1 MLKTFHNLNKIHEV
15 GKITIGF
22 SSINVNYLYDGI
34 TYGNNVDN
42 FNERKLHAKV
52 VDQIQNAA
60 TFYSRVQSKGEPMEG
75 KTMDYTV
82 DVVADTQG
90 EFFVGLETLNSSYVN
105 TTITLSYAHTAFTQ
119 PKVGKMLDDFAN
131 VGSTATINLDV
142 FKYQKAG
149 AEAMTKLG
157 SAIYADGSAN
167 RPNGLGLIV
176 DDTGTIG
183 GQSRSTYSVLNATD
197 TASGGTLTLAK
208 LATLDDATRAASL
221 LDSTTNIGVTTKA
234 VWSFYESLLQPNVRQ
249 DYASYG
255 PPKLG
260 IRAMTATRGDKAD
273 NGAGFL
279 AIEHRGKPIIADD
292 FCTTGYLY
300 YLNENSFGWVGRS
313 IVPDKYKNMV
323 EKVDL
328 GTGNSAYEGV
338 GAQEL
343 DLPSEYNG
351 WFFQKDMVLPNQAG
365 TIGRFYVIGQFV
377 TWEPRRNGRLT
388 GITGV

>member
-1 MLKTFHNLNKIHEV
+1 MA
-15 GKITIGF
+15 
-22 SSINVNYLYDGI
+22 YDGAI
-34 TYGNNVDN
+34 FGSNVDN

-52 VDQIQNAA
+52 IDQIQNAP

-90 EFFVGLETLNSSYVN
+90 EFFVGLETLNATYVQ
-105 TTITLSYAHTAFTQ
+105 TTITMSYAHTAFTQ

-142 FKYQKAG
+142 FKYEKAA
-149 AEAMTKLG
+149 AEAIQRLG
-157 SAIYADGSAN
+157 SAIYADGTAN
-167 RPNGLGLIV
+167 RPDGLAIIV

-183 GQSRSTYSVLNATD
+183 GQSRSTYSQLNATD

-221 LDSTTNIGVTTKA
+221 LQSTTNIGVTTKTA
-234 VWSFYESLLQPNVRQ
+234 WSLYESLLQPNVRQ

-255 PPKLG
+255 PPTLG
-260 IRAMTATRGDKAD
+260 IRAMSATRGAKAD
-273 NGAGFL
+273 NGSGFL

-292 FCTTGYLY
+292 FCTSGVLF
-300 YLNENSFGWVGRS
+300 YLNEDSFGWVARS
-313 IVPDKYKNMV
+313 IVPDKYRGMV
-323 EKVDL
+323 EKVNL
-328 GTGNSAYEGV
+328 GTMTAYEGV
-338 GAQEL
+338 GAQAL
-343 DLPSEYNG
+343 DMPSEYNG
-351 WFFQKDMVLPNQAG
+351 WFYQKDMILPNQAG
-365 TIGRFYVIGQFV
+365 TIGRFYVIGQFA
-377 TWEPRRNGRLT
+377 TWEPRRNGKLT